1 MLCAELRPS
10 ITNPRFANKTPK
22 NGKRFK
28 RGRHAISR
36 FVAPAADRPMMRNY
50 FVLPAKLQRS
60 TGADS
65 IPRTTWNDFFLGGE
79 KRSFQR
85 ARSILIFANHVH
97 VSPANSEAPAPL
109 GLAMH
114 NRPAAAAPVGWGP
127 CRPRVFNS
135 AYSCSLFPR
144 AAAIM
149 AAACCAPRRQQGRQ
163 RLRRPIERSPP
174 GPIASSKP
182 WAIAPR
188 QFVVPRGNR
197 HLRNVSSPDHSRSAR

>member
-1 MLCAELRPS
+1 MTDLMLCAELRPS

-127 CRPRVFNS
+127 CRPRAFNS
-135 AYSCSLFPR
+135 ACLCSLFLP
-144 AAAIM
+144 AGAIT
-149 AAACCAPRRQQGRQ
+149 ATASCALRRRQGRQ
-163 RLRRPIERSPP
+163 RLPHIIERSRL
-174 GPIASSKP
+174 GPIA
-182 WAIAPR
+182 AAAP
-188 QFVVPRGNR
+188 
-197 HLRNVSSPDHSRSAR
+197 